1 MDTHTVTFD
10 FISDLFGRLAELAAI
25 IEPWQQVGLLILVG
39 AIPFIESYLGS
50 FLGVVVGVPP
60 VLAVTAAVIGNIVS
74 TFVLIALAGRARS
87 AATRGRQGAPA
98 RLSGRRRKVAKYFD
112 RFGVP
117 GVTFLGPLI
126 LASQITAPALIAL
139 GANRRSVYF
148 FQGLAII
155 AWGVLFGFFGDL
167 LSSWYV

>member
-1 MDTHTVTFD
+1 VTFD
-10 FISDLFGRLAELAAI
+10 FISDIFGRLTELAAI
-25 IEPWQQVGLLILVG
+25 AEPWQQVALLVLVG

-60 VLAVTAAVIGNIVS
+60 GLAVAAAVIGNIVC
-74 TFVLIALAGRARS
+74 TFALIALAGSARS
-87 AATRGRQGAPA
+87 AATRSRQGDPA
-98 RLSGRRRKVAKYFD
+98 QLSGRRKKVAKYFY

-117 GVTFLGPLI
+117 GVTFLGPLV

-139 GANRRSVYF
+139 GANKRTVYL